1 MRTVF
6 IFFNVGSRR
15 SVLTEANNPN
25 QAQPQDQPPQA
36 PQAPQAQQP
45 PYHQPPQQP
54 FVQSLFNH
62 LPIPSG
68 PAQQTN
74 PSSSLNI
81 LTPSN
86 QPSNIPG
93 LIPLVPLNPQQYQ
106 QNGNSLPIHLSEEDL
121 RILSTTT
128 RDALEQ
134 RLKVLTSVDEQIS
147 DAIIKLTRVLSV
159 MPVDAPSQEQQQQQ
173 QQQTSQD
180 APEGVVSQEQVDA
193 PTDAAESEQ
202 EQQDMSDR
210 RRGKLPDYSASS
222 QVEHE

>member
-1 MRTVF
+1 M
-6 IFFNVGSRR
+6 
-15 SVLTEANNPN
+15 LTEANNPN

-36 PQAPQAQQP
+36 PQAPPQAQQP
-45 PYHQPPQQP
+45 NYHQPPQQP

-106 QNGNSLPIHLSEEDL
+106 QNGSSLPVNLSEEDL

-159 MPVDAPSQEQQQQQ
+159 MPVDAPSQEQQQQ
-173 QQQTSQD
+173 TSQD
-180 APEGVVSQEQVDA
+180 VEGVVSQEQVDA
-193 PTDAAESEQ
+193 PTDASENDGEQ

-210 RRGKLPDYSASS
+210 RRGKMPDYSASS
-222 QVEHE
+222 QIEQE